1 MRTLD
6 RVYHV
11 NELLCPDPARA
22 GMRNPYVLACTKS
35 LPQGEELRH
44 ERFVTH
50 EDGMAYLER
59 LEDNQRL
66 TTLEF
71 KTLHPEWKALLL
83 Q

>member
-6 RVYHV
+6 RVYHI
-11 NELLCPDPARA
+11 NELLCPDPSRA
-22 GMRNPYVLACTKS
+22 DMRKPYVLAHSKS
-35 LPQGEELRH
+35 LPQGEELTH
-44 ERFVTH
+44 QRFISH
-50 EDGMAYLER
+50 EDGMAFLEK
-59 LEDNQRL
+59 LGDGQRL